1 MKESDEFLVLQKYF
15 KNLGSQ
21 FNDSSRILCGP
32 GDDAGLFSSQNEDLI
47 FSTDVSVSDIHF
59 PKDLAPD
66 LIAYRSCSVAAS
78 DIPACG
84 GILKWLSISLVTP
97 TKEISWLREFA
108 KGLRLFTKIYQ
119 VPIIGGDL
127 VKAKECSVSVGVCG
141 EVNSDQFLPRH
152 GAKEGDSIY
161 VSGTLGAAKL
171 GLKIIKSKKRD
182 LNSLEKKYR
191 NKFLKPK
198 IQTALGKNLRGT
210 ANSCID
216 ISDGLI
222 GDLGH
227 ICQQSKLGAKIYV
240 DSIPYEGSFK
250 DALTWGDDYELC
262 FTVPKN
268 KESKLDGILKSLK
281 IEKFKIGEITRDK
294 GIKIFQGGREI
305 QLNRKSYNHL
315 NHE

>member
-21 FNDSSRILCGP
+21 FNDSSGILVGP
-32 GDDAGLFSSQNEDLI
+32 GDDAGLFSSKNRDLI
-47 FSTDVSVSDIHF
+47 FSTDVSVSDVHF
-59 PKDLAPD
+59 PKDLTPD

-84 GILKWLSISLVTP
+84 GTLQWLSVSLVTP
-97 TKEISWLREFA
+97 SEDVNWLREFA
-108 KGLRLFTKIYQ
+108 KGLRLFTRTYQ

-127 VKAKECSVSVGVCG
+127 VKGKECSVSVGVCG
-141 EVNSDQFLPRH
+141 EVNSNQFLSRH
-152 GAKEGDSIY
+152 GAKEGDAIY
-161 VSGTLGAAKL
+161 VSGILGAAKL
-171 GLKIIKSKKRD
+171 GLKVLKSKKKK
-182 LNSLEKKYR
+182 LSSVEKKYR

-198 IQTALGKNLRGT
+198 IQTALGKNLRGI

-227 ICQQSKLGAKIYV
+227 ICQQSKLGARIYAE
-240 DSIPYEGSFK
+240 SIPYEGSFK

-268 KESKLDGILKSLK
+268 KETKLEGILKRLK
-281 IEKFKIGEITRDK
+281 IKKFKIGEITRDK
-294 GIKIFQGGREI
+294 EIKIFQGTKEI
-305 QLNRKSYNHL
+305 HLKRKSYNHL

>member
-21 FNDSSRILCGP
+21 FNDSSGILIGP
-32 GDDAGLFSSQNEDLI
+32 GDDAGLFSKKNIDLI

-66 LIAYRSCSVAAS
+66 FIAYRSCSVAAS

-84 GILKWLSISLVTP
+84 GTLKWLSISLVTP
-97 TKEISWLREFA
+97 SKEMSWLKEFA
-108 KGLRLFTKIYQ
+108 KGLKLFSKKYQ

-127 VKAKECSVSVGVCG
+127 VKGKECSVSVGVCG
-141 EVNSDQFLPRH
+141 EVDSDQFLPRH

-161 VSGTLGAAKL
+161 VSGILGIAKL
-171 GLKIIKSKKRD
+171 GLKVIKSKKKN
-182 LNSLEKKYR
+182 LNFAEKKYR

-198 IQTALGKNLRGT
+198 IQTALGKNLRGI

-227 ICQQSKLGAKIYV
+227 ICQQSKLGARIYV
-240 DSIPYEGSFK
+240 DSIPYKGSFK

-262 FTVPKN
+262 FTVPRN
-268 KESKLDGILKSLK
+268 KETRLDGILKRLK
-281 IEKFKIGEITRDK
+281 IKKFKIGEITRDK
-294 GIKIFQGGREI
+294 GIKIFQGAKEI
-305 QLNRKSYNHL
+305 TLNRKSYNHF
-315 NHE
+315 NNE

>member
-21 FNDSSRILCGP
+21 FNDSSGIIIGP
-32 GDDAGLFSSQNEDLI
+32 GDDAGHFSTKNKDLI

-66 LIAYRSCSVAAS
+66 LIAYRACSVAAS

-84 GILKWLSISLVTP
+84 GTLKWLSISLVTP
-97 TKEISWLREFA
+97 SKSIEWLREFA
-108 KGLRLFTKIYQ
+108 KGVRLFTRIYQ

-127 VKAKECSVSVGVCG
+127 VRGQECSVSVGVCG
-141 EVNSDQFLPRH
+141 EVNSDQFLPRN

-171 GLKIIKSKKRD
+171 GLEIIKSKKKD
-182 LNSLEKKYR
+182 LNSLEKKYQ

-198 IQTALGKNLRGT
+198 IQTALGKNLNGI

-227 ICQQSKLGAKIYV
+227 ICHQSKLGARIYV
-240 DSIPYEGSFK
+240 DSIPHEGSFK

-268 KESKLDGILKSLK
+268 KETKLNGILKSLK
-281 IEKFKIGEITRDK
+281 IKKFKIGEITRDK
-294 GIKIFQGGREI
+294 GIKIFQGAKEI
-305 QLNRKSYNHL
+305 HLNRKSYNHL
-315 NHE
+315 NNE

>member
-21 FNDSSRILCGP
+21 YNDSSRILIGP
-32 GDDAGLFSSQNEDLI
+32 GDDAGLFSSENKDLI

-84 GILKWLSISLVTP
+84 GMLKWLSISLVTP
-97 TKEISWLREFA
+97 SKEISWLREFA
-108 KGLRLFTKIYQ
+108 KGVRLFTRTYQ

-127 VKAKECSVSVGVCG
+127 VKGKECSVSVGVCG
-141 EVNSDQFLPRH
+141 EVSFDKFLPRH

-161 VSGTLGAAKL
+161 VSGTLGIAKL
-171 GLKIIKSKKRD
+171 GLKLIKSKKKD
-182 LNSLEKKYR
+182 LSSVEKKCR
-191 NKFLKPK
+191 DKFLKPK
-198 IQTALGKNLRGT
+198 IQTELGKNLRSI

-216 ISDGLI
+216 ISDGLM

-227 ICQQSKLGAKIYV
+227 ICQQSKLGARIYV
-240 DSIPYEGSFK
+240 DLIPYEGSFK

-268 KESKLDGILKSLK
+268 KETKLDGILKRLK
-281 IEKFKIGEITRDK
+281 IKKFKIGEITRGK
-294 GIKIFQGGREI
+294 GIKIFQGAKEI
-305 QLNRKSYNHL
+305 HLNRKSYNHL
-315 NHE
+315 ND

>member
-21 FNDSSRILCGP
+21 YNDSSNILIGP
-32 GDDAGLFSSQNEDLI
+32 GDDAGLFFSKNTDLI

-59 PKDLAPD
+59 PKDIAPD

-84 GILKWLSISLVTP
+84 GTLKWLSISLVTP
-97 TKEISWLREFA
+97 SKEISWLRKFA
-108 KGLRLFTKIYQ
+108 KGVRLFARTYQ

-127 VKAKECSVSVGVCG
+127 VKGKECSVSVGVCG

-152 GAKEGDSIY
+152 GAKEGDSIF

-171 GLKIIKSKKRD
+171 GLKVIKSKKKN
-182 LNSLEKKYR
+182 LNSVEKKYR

-198 IQTALGKNLRGT
+198 IQTALGKNLRGI
-210 ANSCID
+210 AHSCID

-227 ICQQSKLGAKIYV
+227 ICQQSKLGARIYV
-240 DSIPYEGSFK
+240 DSIPFEGSFK

-268 KESKLDGILKSLK
+268 KETKLDGILKRLK
-281 IEKFKIGEITRDK
+281 IKKFKIGEITKDK
-294 GIKIFQGGREI
+294 GIKIFQGAKEI
-305 QLNRKSYNHL
+305 HLKRKSYNHL
-315 NHE
+315 SHE

>member
-15 KNLGSQ
+15 RNLGSQ
-21 FNDSSRILCGP
+21 FNDSSGILIGP
-32 GDDAGLFSSQNEDLI
+32 GDDAGLFSTKNIDLI
-47 FSTDVSVSDIHF
+47 FSTDVSVSNIHF
-59 PKDLAPD
+59 PTDLAPD

-84 GILKWLSISLVTP
+84 GTLKWLSISLVTP
-97 TKEISWLREFA
+97 SKEMSWLKEFA
-108 KGLRLFTKIYQ
+108 KGLKLFSKKYQ

-127 VKAKECSVSVGVCG
+127 VKGKECSVSVGVCG
-141 EVNSDQFLPRH
+141 EVDSDQFLPRH

-161 VSGTLGAAKL
+161 ISGTLGIAKL
-171 GLKIIKSKKRD
+171 GLKVIKSKKKD
-182 LNSLEKKYR
+182 LNSAEKKYR

-198 IQTALGKNLRGT
+198 IQTALGKNLRGI

-227 ICQQSKLGAKIYV
+227 ICQQSKLGARIYV
-240 DSIPYEGSFK
+240 DSIPHEGSFK

-268 KESKLDGILKSLK
+268 KEAKLDGVLKRLK
-281 IEKFKIGEITRDK
+281 IKKFKIGEITKDK
-294 GIKIFQGGREI
+294 GIKIFQGAKEI
-305 QLNRKSYNHL
+305 DLNRKSYNHL